1 MPGSRVDLPGRA
13 FYNPAVTSKE
23 RMLRALARE
32 KPDRLPA
39 TVHQWQKYHLDT
51 FLGGANDLE
60 AFGMFGLDASIQY
73 FQDMGQFWLTDAEF
87 TKFSTPDWQDEAGVL
102 DADPDHRVCR
112 HTITTPGGTLTYRT
126 EGNRMTTWISEYL
139 IKHDDDIRLIDKYM
153 PVPKLDPAPVSR
165 AYDTVGDQ
173 GILRGFVWGDQAGC
187 WQHAACLIDTQD
199 LILRTFDKPDW
210 VHELLGI
217 LVEKK
222 LRFIES
228 MKGARFDLVETGGG
242 AASSTLISPA
252 LHREYCLP
260 YDKKMHDAL
269 HALGFTVVYH
279 TCGGTKGIEEHIVGN
294 GCDASETLAP
304 TSIGG
309 NQEPWE
315 FKAKIGRRLA
325 LIGGL
330 DQFNV
335 LTEGSPEVIRA
346 MVFKLFEKV
355 GFEGGY
361 ILSCCDHFF
370 ETPPANIRIYAEA
383 ARACVY

>member
-1 MPGSRVDLPGRA
+1 
-13 FYNPAVTSKE
+13 VTSKE
-23 RMLRALARE
+23 RLLRALARQ

-39 TVHQWQKYHLDT
+39 TVHQWQTYHLDT
-51 FLGGANDLE
+51 FLGGVSDLE
-60 AFGMFGLDASIQY
+60 AFRLFGLDASIQY
-73 FQDMGQFWLTDAEF
+73 FQDMGQFWLTDADL
-87 TKFSTPDWQDEAGVL
+87 TKFSTPEWRDEAEVL
-102 DADPDHRVCR
+102 SADPDHRVAV

-126 EGNRMTTWISEYL
+126 EGNRMTTWVSEYL
-139 IKHDDDIRLIDKYM
+139 IKHDDDIRLIEKYM
-153 PVPKLDPAPVSR
+153 PVPRLDPAPVAR
-165 AYDTVGDQ
+165 AYDAVGDA

-187 WQHAACLIDTQD
+187 WQHAACLIDVQA
-199 LILRTFDKPDW
+199 LILRTFDDPGW
-210 VHELLGI
+210 VHELLRI
-217 LVEKK
+217 LLEKK

-228 MKGARFDLVETGGG
+228 MKGARFDLIETGGG

-252 LHREYCLP
+252 LHADYCLP
-260 YDKKMHDAL
+260 YDRKMHDAL
-269 HALGFTVVYH
+269 HALGFRIVYH

-315 FKAKIGRRLA
+315 FKAKIGGRLA

-335 LTEGSPEVIRA
+335 LTEGSPETIRA
-346 MVFKLFEKV
+346 KVRELFEKV
-355 GFEGGY
+355 GGDGGY

-370 ETPPANIRIYAEA
+370 ETPPGNLRIYAEA
-383 ARACVY
+383 ARACIY

>member
-1 MPGSRVDLPGRA
+1 
-13 FYNPAVTSKE
+13 
-23 RMLRALARE
+23 MLRALARE

-39 TVHQWQKYHLDT
+39 TVHQWQKFHLDT
-51 FLGGANDLE
+51 FLGGVSDLE

-73 FQDMGQFWLTDAEF
+73 FQDMGQFWLTDADF
-87 TKFSTPDWQDEAGVL
+87 TKFSTPEWRDEAEVL
-102 DADPDHRVCR
+102 SADPDRRICR
-112 HTITTPGGTLTYRT
+112 HTITTPGGKLSYRT
-126 EGNRMTTWISEYL
+126 EGNRMTTWITEYL
-139 IKHDDDIRLIDKYM
+139 IKHDDDIRLIEKYM

-165 AYDTVGDQ
+165 AYDKVGDR
-173 GILRGFVWGDQAGC
+173 GILRGFVWGD
-187 WQHAACLIDTQD
+187 
-199 LILRTFDKPDW
+199 LRTFDQPDW
-210 VHELLGI
+210 VHELLEV
-217 LVEKK
+217 LLEKK

-228 MKGARFDLVETGGG
+228 MKGARFDLIETGGG
-242 AASSTLISPA
+242 AASSTLISPS
-252 LHREYCLP
+252 LHKEYCLP
-260 YDKKMHDAL
+260 YDRTMHDAL
-269 HALGFTVVYH
+269 HSIGFSVVYH
-279 TCGGTKGIEEHIVGN
+279 TCGGTKGIEEHIIAN

-335 LTEGSPEVIRA
+335 LTEGSPEIIRD
-346 MVFKLFEKV
+346 MVFRLFEKV
-355 GFEGGY
+355 GFDGGY

-370 ETPPANIRIYAEA
+370 ETPPQNLRVYAEA